1 LKFTVAVPAY
11 TDKSGGHW
19 YCHYLCHAL
28 NEIGHTATISFYEP
42 PYRLNFDWNTPL
54 GHDPEAIVIY
64 PEGILDNPLQA
75 KKVVRYLLAP
85 ENFFGKGMINW
96 QPTDFKLG
104 FSKVYSDS
112 SNSLFYPICDLDKF
126 QPIDASK
133 KFNSFYVGKGFLRQE
148 CQPLKDCVEITR
160 QWPQEKEDLAKILQ
174 LSNIFFTYDEMSA
187 TNLDAALCGAMPY
200 FLSKHF
206 PWVQG
211 NELGKH
217 WVYSLDPEE
226 VAEAKENIKTLRP
239 RIIQMRKDYPSK
251 LAEMC
256 NKIEAH
262 FKNVGLQ

>member
-1 LKFTVAVPAY
+1 LKFTVSVPPY
-11 TDKSGGHW
+11 SNKSGGLW

-64 PEGILDNPLQA
+64 PEKCRGNPLNA

-85 ENFFGKGMINW
+85 EDFFDNTPIAW
-96 QPTDFKLG
+96 QPTDFKLL
-104 FSKVYSDS
+104 FSKPYAKDCNV
-112 SNSLFYPICDLDKF
+112 LFYPISELNTFK
-126 QPIDASK
+126 PIDAPK
-133 KFNSFYVGKGFLRQE
+133 KFNTFYVGKGHLRQQ

-160 QWPQEKEDLAKILQ
+160 QWPQEKNELAKILQ
-174 LSNIFFTYDEMSA
+174 FTNIFFSYDEMSS

-200 FLSKHF
+200 FLTKHL
-206 PWVQG
+206 PWMQN
-211 NELGKH
+211 NELGKY
-217 WVYSLDPEE
+217 WIYSLDPKEI
-226 VAEAKENIKTLRP
+226 AQTKENNSTLRP
-239 RIIQMRKDYPSK
+239 RIIQMRKEYPSK

-262 FKNVGLQ
+262 FKNVAYN